1 MRRTITALVLF
12 FAAVRLSTASLVDP
26 TRPNFGTSVRP
37 GYRLE
42 SVLVSPVRR
51 TAMING
57 RRLAVGDWIGR
68 ARVVHIDDRG
78 VQLMRDGKIVRLRLI
93 RGTGHRTLD
102 PYTNR
107 EGGS

>member
-1 MRRTITALVLF
+1 MKRTVTVLVVLF
-12 FAAVRLSTASLVDP
+12 SMVRLSMASMVDP
-26 TRPNFGTSVRP
+26 TRPNFGTNVRP

-42 SVLVSPVRR
+42 SVLVSPMRR

-57 RRLAVGDWIGR
+57 RRLAVGDRIGR

-78 VQLMRDGKIVRLRLI
+78 VQLMRDGRIVRLHLI
-93 RGTGHRTLD
+93 HGTGHRTFDLHA
-102 PYTNR
+102 NR

>member
-1 MRRTITALVLF
+1 MKRTVTVLVVLF
-12 FAAVRLSTASLVDP
+12 AMVRLSTASMVDP
-26 TRPNFGTSVRP
+26 TRPNFGTNVRP

-57 RRLAVGDWIGR
+57 RRLAVGGRIGR

-93 RGTGHRTLD
+93 RGTGHRTFD
-102 PYTNR
+102 PYTNQ